1 MSPFGLATGSDLLNA
16 GVIPTGTLPF
26 TPASYY
32 KGVPDLGPF
41 EQGSFSGVVRSI
53 QKNDATSVYT
63 VSKSFIKM
71 SSNFDSPVSISISD
85 LSGRIVKSKNIGS
98 DKIPVMDLTGIASGT
113 YLFNVSA
120 GKKVINSNIFTV
132 K

>member
-1 MSPFGLATGSDLLNA
+1 
-16 GVIPTGTLPF
+16 
-26 TPASYY
+26 
-32 KGVPDLGPF
+32 
-41 EQGSFSGVVRSI
+41 
-53 QKNDATSVYT
+53 
-63 VSKSFIKM
+63 
-71 SSNFDSPVSISISD
+71 

-98 DKIPVMDLTGIASGT
+98 DKIPVMELTGIASGT